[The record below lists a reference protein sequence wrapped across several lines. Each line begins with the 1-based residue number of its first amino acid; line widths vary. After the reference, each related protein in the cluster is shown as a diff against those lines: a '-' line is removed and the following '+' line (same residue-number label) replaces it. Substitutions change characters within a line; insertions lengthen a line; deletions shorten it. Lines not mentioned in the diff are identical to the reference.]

1 MNANRSASILLLSLS
16 LASAGS
22 AQTGLELMDV
32 DIMFVGAH
40 PDDDTGILATFARY
54 LLDEGFRGT
63 VVTATGGDG
72 GGNAIGLEA
81 GPSLALIRKEEERRA
96 LALVGVDSPSFLA
109 LPDFYFTLSAEETE
123 RRWGQG
129 FVCDVVRHVR
139 LERPQVIVTMWPGPG
154 THGQHQMAARAAT
167 VAFEKASDPAFCP
180 EQIERE
186 FLRPFAPLKL
196 YYYDRGGPTAVEIPT
211 TDFSKKLFRSYAE
224 VKSLAVAMYRSQGF
238 DRFAKVPVENPSP
251 ERFLLVRSR
260 VPVSLP
266 ESHLLAGASARAV
279 ELRVEPASFRTGVGR
294 PLDVEVTLVNGD
306 RPLEKVAISLTPP
319 AEWSLEGEASF
330 ATIAPGERVMARFR
344 ITPTAAAVLDRNQR
358 LSASYQALDG
368 AGGENFTWIHAGAP
382 VEVRFTPLFDV
393 ADYRRFARETR
404 TDWVIETL
412 PTRLPLVIGRT
423 NDVEIEVANASGSEA
438 LVALALELPEGVTL
452 EKDVALKL
460 PPGGRAEASL
470 LLKVD
475 ERILPPS
482 RHSAKVSMKMSASV
496 SGLASEDAAE
506 IYALPALSIPRA
518 SAPPRIDGDLSD
530 LSSFARGEV
539 SHEDLWWRRKPEGA
553 ADASATFFLAYDSA
567 YLYAGVEVR
576 DDVVVCNIA
585 PDDIKAQLRSDA
597 VGITVDPSGAS
608 RDTSTVLQAAAF
620 PCTTDGFAARG
631 FRDADANQGLME
643 STAPGM
649 EVASRKL
656 ETGYTIETKIPWS
669 AMQKT
674 PRAGDEI
681 GLNIV
686 IYDGDAKDARVGANV
701 SESGIAWAAF
711 EWGGKQALPYL
722 WPRVV
727 LAR

>member
-1 MNANRSASILLLSLS
+1 MTGRTPLFLFLALS
-16 LASAGS
+16 LARSGS
-22 AQTGLELMDV
+22 AQTSLELMDV

-123 RRWGQG
+123 RRWGKN

-167 VAFEKASDPAFCP
+167 LAFEKAPDPAFCR
-180 EQIERE
+180 EQVERE
-186 FLRPFAPLKL
+186 FLQPFAPLKL

-238 DRFAKVPVENPSP
+238 DRLAKVPVENPGP

-260 VPVSLP
+260 VPLSLP
-266 ESHLLAGASARAV
+266 ESHLLAGAAADAL
-279 ELRVEPASFRTGVGR
+279 ELRVEPTSFRTGIGQ
-294 PLDVEVTLVNGD
+294 PLDVEVSLVNRGG
-306 RPLEKVAISLTPP
+306 PLTDVEISVAPP
-319 AEWSLEGEASF
+319 PGWTLEGEGSF
-330 ATIAPGERVMARFR
+330 ATLAAGESTTSRFR
-344 ITPTAAAVLDRNQR
+344 VTPTSAAALNRNQR
-358 LSASYQALDG
+358 LAASFRARDG
-368 AGGENFTWIHAGAP
+368 AAGENFAWVQAGAP

-412 PTRLPLVIGRT
+412 PTRVPLVVGRT
-423 NDVEIEVANASGSEA
+423 NEVRIEATNTSRSETT
-438 LVALALELPEGVTL
+438 VALALDLPPGVTL
-452 EKDVALKL
+452 EGKAGLTL
-460 PPGGRAEASL
+460 PPGGRAEATL
-470 LLKVD
+470 RLNVD
-475 ERILPPS
+475 ERVLPPS
-482 RHSAKVSMKMSASV
+482 RHATKAPMRMRASAA
-496 SGLASEDAAE
+496 GAGSEDVADV
-506 IYALPALSIPRA
+506 YALPALAIPRVA
-518 SAPPRIDGDLSD
+518 TPPRIDGDLSD
-530 LSSFARGEV
+530 LSAFARGEI
-539 SHEDLWWRRKPEGA
+539 SHEDLWWRRKPEG
-553 ADASATFFLAYDSA
+553 DSDSSATFFLAYDSA
-567 YLYAGVEVR
+567 FLYAGVEVQ
-576 DDVVVCNIA
+576 DDAVVCNIA

-620 PCTTDGFAARG
+620 PCTTEGFGARG

-643 STAPGM
+643 ATAPGM
-649 EVASRKL
+649 EVASRRL
-656 ETGYTIETKIPWS
+656 GTGYTLEARIPWS
-669 AMQKT
+669 AMPQT
-674 PRAGDEI
+674 PRAGEEI